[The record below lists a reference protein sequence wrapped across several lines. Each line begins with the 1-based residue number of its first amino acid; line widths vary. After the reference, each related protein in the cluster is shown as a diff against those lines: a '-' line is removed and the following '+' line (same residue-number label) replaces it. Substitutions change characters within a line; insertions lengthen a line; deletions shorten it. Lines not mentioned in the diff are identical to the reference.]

1 MEKMENLEEPLIAD
15 LNKVVEDTNVGIL
28 RAKAYGYDAIV
39 SLLRLYSFDRETSPA
54 PEGPSLAETP
64 AAMEAAPTA
73 MMEAAPTAMMEAA
86 PTAMPAEDPGG
97 TPRRRG
103 RPRKSLTEE
112 VSLLPAPKPPAVA
125 EPVEG
130 REPDATSEPE
140 STAASDDDIPW

>member
-1 MEKMENLEEPLIAD
+1 MEKMEKLEEPLIAD

-64 AAMEAAPTA
+64 AA
-73 MMEAAPTAMMEAA
+73 MEAAPTAMMEAA